1 MTTPPVSN
9 TAGEGA
15 PTASQNDDKRLVAD
29 AKSGRLEAFDQLVL
43 RHQQMVFAV
52 ALRMLG
58 DYDEAADVAQDA
70 FVRAYQSLAS
80 FRGESKFSTWLVSIT
95 MNLCRNRR
103 RWWGRRKK
111 VIVAS
116 TDDPV
121 EAGEAATLGQQLEDP
136 GPSPSDIAQRRERQH
151 QLMQALQRLDAIH
164 RSVVVL
170 RDIEGNSYEEIAE
183 ALACEVGTVK
193 SRLNRARA
201 QLRLLV
207 DGKLQ

>member
-1 MTTPPVSN
+1 MSY

-15 PTASQNDDKRLVAD
+15 PAESAAEDKRLVAD
-29 AKSGRLEAFDQLVL
+29 AKAGRLEAFDQLVL
-43 RHQQMVFAV
+43 RHQQMIFAV
-52 ALRMLG
+52 AMRMLG
-58 DYDEAADVAQDA
+58 DADEATDVAQDA
-70 FVRAYQSLAS
+70 FVRAYQSLAA

-116 TDDPV
+116 TDDPI
-121 EAGEAATLGQQLEDP
+121 EAGEEATLGQQLEDP
-136 GPSPSDIAQRRERQH
+136 GPSPSDIAQRRERQS
-151 QLMQALQRLDAIH
+151 QLMQALQRLDTLH

-170 RDIEGNSYEEIAE
+170 RDIEGNSYEEIAVV
-183 ALACEVGTVK
+183 LKCEVGTVK

-207 DGKLQ
+207 DGKLK